1 MNVAFEG
8 CDVDRFRNIVAR
20 RLGLQ
25 FDDSKL
31 GFLGDLL
38 RRRLSANGH
47 VCESYLRNLESGA
60 SQNELNALVLELT
73 VPETYFFR
81 NIDQFRVFS
90 EVVLPDRLRAQR
102 CGRRLRFLSAACA
115 SGEEAYTL
123 AILLREVSADPSW
136 AVSILGIDINPL
148 MLERAAHARYSN
160 WALRE
165 TPLDVQRRWFRSGG
179 SDMVLD
185 ETIRTSVRFE
195 QSNLV
200 EDDPEIWQPDA
211 YDAIFCRNVIMYFT
225 EETSKA
231 VVTRLA
237 RALAP
242 GGYLFLGHAETLRG
256 LSHDFHLHHSHG
268 TFYYQRKEGADQSA
282 KRVSTGMAAS
292 FTAAAAPLAAIV
304 DQADTWGGVICS
316 ATEQIQAFSQAPISP
331 SLPGRPVPIVQRQPG
346 WNLCLPLDLLRTEQ
360 FEEALAV
367 VQSLPPESARDPDVL
382 LLQAVLLADSGRLEP
397 AEEVCHQLLKI
408 DELNSGAHYVLA
420 LCREGAKDQSAAANH
435 DQVAVYL
442 DPAFAMPRL
451 HLGLL
456 ARRAGDSNAA
466 RRELGQAL
474 ALLQREDASRLLLFG
489 GGFNR
494 EALLGLCRAELIACG
509 GKP

>member
-1 MNVAFEG
+1 MNVAFEASE
-8 CDVDRFRNIVAR
+8 VDRFRNIVAR

-25 FDDSKL
+25 FDDAKL

-38 RRRLSANGH
+38 RRRLSANGQA
-47 VCESYLRNLESGA
+47 CEIYLANLDVGA
-60 SQNELNALVLELT
+60 SKTELSALAQELT

-81 NIDQFRVFS
+81 NMDQFRAFS
-90 EVVLPDRLRAQR
+90 EVVLPCRMRAR
-102 CGRRLRFLSAACA
+102 ESHRRLRFLSAACA

-123 AILLREVSADPSW
+123 AILLREVSADLSW
-136 AVSILGIDINPL
+136 AVSILGIDVNPV
-148 MLERAAHARYSN
+148 MLEKAARARYLS

-165 TPLDVQRRWFRSGG
+165 TPLDVQRRWFRSEGRE
-179 SDMVLD
+179 MALD
-185 ETIRTSVRFE
+185 EAVRASVQFE
-195 QSNLV
+195 RHNLV
-200 EDDPEIWQPDA
+200 EDDPEIWQPEA

-225 EETSKA
+225 EETGKA
-231 VVTRLA
+231 LVARIT

-256 LSHDFHLHHSHG
+256 LSHDFHLLHTHG
-268 TFYYQRKEGADQSA
+268 TFYYRRKEGAELPA
-282 KRVSTGMAAS
+282 KRFSMGVGTTSS
-292 FTAAAAPLAAIV
+292 FVAAPLAAIV
-304 DQADTWGGVICS
+304 DEADTWVGAICN
-316 ATEQIQAFSQAPISP
+316 ATERIQALADGPKTR
-331 SLPGRPVPIVQRQPG
+331 SLPGRSIPLVDAAPR
-346 WNLCLPLDLLRTEQ
+346 WDLCIPLNLLRTER
-360 FEEALAV
+360 FTEALDI
-367 VQSLPPESARDPDVL
+367 VQALPAESAHDPDVL
-382 LLQAVLLADSGRLEP
+382 LFQSVLLAHSGRLAP
-397 AEEVCHQLLKI
+397 AEDVCRRLLKI

-420 LCREGAKDQSAAANH
+420 LCREGARDQPAAANH

-456 ARRAGDSNAA
+456 ARRAGDSDAA
-466 RRELGQAL
+466 
-474 ALLQREDASRLLLFG
+474 RLLLFG

>member
-1 MNVAFEG
+1 MSVASEA
-8 CDVDRFRNIVAR
+8 CEVDRFRNIVER

-25 FDDSKL
+25 FEDAKL

-38 RRRLSANGH
+38 RQRISANGH
-47 VCESYLRNLESGA
+47 ACEIYLGNLEGGVSP
-60 SQNELNALVLELT
+60 NELNALVQELT

-81 NIDQFRVFS
+81 NMDQFRVFS
-90 EVVLPDRLRAQR
+90 EVVLPSRLRAQESYKQ
-102 CGRRLRFLSAACA
+102 LRFLSAACA

-136 AVSILGIDINPL
+136 DVSILGIDVNHAV
-148 MLERAAHARYSN
+148 LEKALRARYST

-165 TPLDVQRRWFRSGG
+165 TPLAVQRRWFRSEGRE
-179 SDMVLD
+179 MVLD
-185 ETIRTSVRFE
+185 ETIRTSVHFE
-195 QSNLV
+195 AHNLV
-200 EDDPEIWQPDA
+200 EDDPGVWQPET

-225 EETSKA
+225 QEASKA
-231 VVTRLA
+231 VVARLT

-256 LSHDFHLHHSHG
+256 LSHDFHLHHTHG
-268 TFYYQRKEGADQSA
+268 TFYYQRKEGTDQAA
-282 KRVSTGMAAS
+282 KRFSTGMVTVSTNAS
-292 FTAAAAPLAAIV
+292 TTLATIV
-304 DQADTWGGVICS
+304 DESSTWIDAICT
-316 ATEQIQAFSQAPISP
+316 ATERVQALTVAPKQP
-331 SLPGRPVPIVQRQPG
+331 SLPDRSVSLAHAGPR
-346 WNLCLPLDLLRTEQ
+346 WDLCIPLDLLRTEQ
-360 FEEALAV
+360 FTEALDV
-367 VQSLPPESARDPDVL
+367 VQALPPESAHDPDVL
-382 LLQAVLLADSGRLEP
+382 LLQAVLLAHSGQLAP
-397 AEEVCHQLLKI
+397 AEDVCRRLLKI

-420 LCREGAKDQSAAANH
+420 LCREGARDQSAAANH

-456 ARRAGDSNAA
+456 ARRAGDSDNA

>member
-1 MNVAFEG
+1 MNVAFEA
-8 CDVDRFRNIVAR
+8 CEVDRFRNTVAR

-25 FDDSKL
+25 FDDAKL

-38 RRRLSANGH
+38 RRRLGAHGDA
-47 VCESYLRNLESGA
+47 CESYFRNLEAGT
-60 SQNELNALVLELT
+60 SQNEWSALVQELT

-81 NIDQFRVFS
+81 NMDQFRAFS
-90 EVVLPDRLRAQR
+90 EVVLPCRLQARESI
-102 CGRRLRFLSAACA
+102 RRLRFLSAACA
-115 SGEEAYTL
+115 SGEEAYSL

-136 AVSILGIDINPL
+136 VVSILGIDINPA
-148 MLERAAHARYSN
+148 MLEKAAHARYSS

-165 TPLDVQRRWFRSGG
+165 TPLDVQRRWFRAEGRE
-179 SDMVLD
+179 MVLD
-185 ETIRTSVRFE
+185 DMIHFSVNFRLH
-195 QSNLV
+195 NLV
-200 EDDPEIWQPDA
+200 EDDPEVWQPEA

-225 EETSKA
+225 EEASKK
-231 VVTRLA
+231 VVAHLN

-242 GGYLFLGHAETLRG
+242 GGFLFLGHAETLRG
-256 LSHDFHLHHSHG
+256 LSHDFHLHHTHG
-268 TFYYQRKEGADQSA
+268 TFYYQRKEGADQPT
-282 KRVSTGMAAS
+282 KRFSTGMVTTS
-292 FTAAAAPLAAIV
+292 TLVAAPLAAIV
-304 DQADTWGGVICS
+304 DEANTWVGAICS
-316 ATEQIQAFSQAPISP
+316 ATERIRALAEAPIGS
-331 SLPGRPVPIVQRQPG
+331 SLPGRSIPISRAEPG
-346 WNLCLPLDLLRTEQ
+346 WNLRVPLDLMRTEH
-360 FEEALAV
+360 FAEALGV
-367 VQSLPPESARDPDVL
+367 VQSLPPESAHDPDAL
-382 LLQAVLLADSGRLEP
+382 LLQAVLLALSGRLAP
-397 AEEVCHQLLKI
+397 AEEVCRRLLTI

-420 LCREGAKDQSAAANH
+420 LCREGARDQPAAASH

-456 ARRAGDSNAA
+456 ARRAGDSDTA